1 MSILSCEIN
10 ALHVVLFATEYAF
23 TGAVSKMGDVYSFGI
38 LLLETFTGRRPSDA
52 MFGEDSNLREWVRK
66 AHPVSV
72 LDVVDHNLLKDHS
85 NNEGPPQDPTA
96 MHQCLSLI
104 IELGLL
110 CSRYSPKERIPM
122 TDVVVRLQKIKT
134 EYLSSSSN
142 L

>member
-1 MSILSCEIN
+1 MPILSCVIN
-10 ALHVVLFATEYAF
+10 ALHVIFATEYAF

-38 LLLETFTGRRPSDA
+38 LLLETFTRRRPSDA
-52 MFGEDSNLREWVRK
+52 MFGEESNLREWVHK

-85 NNEGPPQDPTA
+85 NNEGPSPDLKA
-96 MHQCLSLI
+96 ISSI

-122 TDVVVRLQKIKT
+122 TDIVVRLQKIKM
-134 EYLSSSSN
+134 EYLSTAY